1 MFFFPWSY
9 FSFKKLCS
17 FCLQLVANGLMQH
30 KAIEILQCIN
40 VKMYPCRRIYLSI
53 SMYFLPTLNVEIQVL
68 TYFLSGI
75 YLNLWFL
82 LVYYSLCIY
91 EPKIKGSNRDTS
103 KLLDFRF
110 FVVCFLI
117 SWLYWGEIYPVLLG

>member
-1 MFFFPWSY
+1 
-9 FSFKKLCS
+9 
-17 FCLQLVANGLMQH
+17 
-30 KAIEILQCIN
+30 
-40 VKMYPCRRIYLSI
+40 
-53 SMYFLPTLNVEIQVL
+53 MYFLPTLNVEIQVL

-91 EPKIKGSNRDTS
+91 EPKNKGSNRDTS

-117 SWLYWGEIYPVLLG
+117 S